1 MQAAHESMWTT
12 TLRNTK
18 EEPKMKKTKSK
29 IKKMKSK
36 DLQTDA
42 EGSTPIHEIV
52 EDVIRYMKKKEKVV
66 SKINEKKATK
76 LSDSR
81 EIEDL
86 KKRVGEIESSMTSKF
101 SQIEQNMNILKGLFD
116 DMKRSNE
123 VKNEKWET
131 ELNHF
136 MVKMETKSEKE
147 KNKFISTMQRL
158 HEEHN
163 NDKKITDDKVK
174 QVEDSIKKTNKS
186 IGNGMRK
193 ILDDTQR
200 TKDDVDIL

>member
-29 IKKMKSK
+29 VKKMKSK
-36 DLQTDA
+36 DLQIDA

-66 SKINEKKATK
+66 SRINEKKASK

-81 EIEDL
+81 EIEEL

-131 ELNHF
+131 ELNNF

-186 IGNGMRK
+186 VGNGMRK